1 VKIYRGRLRLRFF
14 SLAIASGYDF
24 GDVIMGFHD
33 YITQHVHV
41 VALLTTFQS
50 SPLFFTK
57 KKKRKTDGKLCSVPY
72 PLHLKYHRCTE
83 DQQWRRLVAD
93 KSKCDLGN
101 KILEEWCLDLIFYS
115 FCCLTYCIDFIK
127 KTLKVNGYLFISKII
142 LLLIL

>member
-50 SPLFFTK
+50 SPLFFTQ

-72 PLHLKYHRCTE
+72 PLHLNITGALKTNNEGGLWPTRASVTWETKY
-83 DQQWRRLVAD
+83 WRSDA
-93 KSKCDLGN
+93 
-101 KILEEWCLDLIFYS
+101 
-115 FCCLTYCIDFIK
+115 
-127 KTLKVNGYLFISKII
+127 
-142 LLLIL
+142 